1 MTQSNPPTSTDCDDQ
16 NQVSAP
22 VTYVDGCP
30 VLPKLQCHE
39 VQMGQDARLEWTMR
53 TANGDPVDLTDC
65 ANSCASV
72 SSGTPA
78 ESFDALGTPPCG
90 VSLRIR
96 ELTGLSPTQD
106 PVACVL
112 ADIVTATDGYVRA
125 QSLPDSIIREPGIYL
140 EEWALFSEDHRMIFS
155 NQSLC
160 FVRRGLFGV
169 SNDTGQYSKGPP
181 SIEEIRLTMRD
192 NSSADN
198 LLLDNVEFDG
208 AEIAQAVLRPIQYW
222 NEIPPPLR
230 PAMTTKTFPFKEI
243 WLKGIQAY
251 LYRMASNTYRRNRLP
266 YSAGGVTVDDKNKEQ
281 EYSAAAAGLLRA
293 FQDMVQAKKVEINIA
308 GFSSSISSQYGNLFR

>member
-1 MTQSNPPTSTDCDDQ
+1 
-16 NQVSAP
+16 V
-22 VTYVDGCP
+22 G
-30 VLPKLQCHE
+30 
-39 VQMGQDARLEWTMR
+39 
-53 TANGDPVDLTDC
+53 
-65 ANSCASV
+65 
-72 SSGTPA
+72 
-78 ESFDALGTPPCG
+78 
-90 VSLRIR
+90 
-96 ELTGLSPTQD
+96 
-106 PVACVL
+106 
-112 ADIVTATDGYVRA
+112 
-125 QSLPDSIIREPGIYL
+125 
-140 EEWALFSEDHRMIFS
+140 LFSEDHRMIFS

-281 EYSAAAAGLLRA
+281 EYSAAAAGLLRE

>member
-16 NQVSAP
+16 NKVEAP

-39 VQMGQDARLEWTMR
+39 IQMGQDARLEWTMR
-53 TANGDPVDLTDC
+53 TSNGDPVNLTDC
-65 ANSCASV
+65 ANSCAST
-72 SSGTPA
+72 SATTPDEA
-78 ESFDALGTPPCG
+78 YDALGTPPCG
-90 VSLRIR
+90 ISLRMR
-96 ELTGLSPTQD
+96 ELTGLSPSTD
-106 PVACVL
+106 PVACIT
-112 ADIVTATDGYVRA
+112 ADIVTAASGYVRA
-125 QSLPDSIIREPGIYL
+125 QSLPDSIVREPGIYL

-169 SNDTGQYSKGPP
+169 SGDTSQYGMGPP
-181 SIEEIRLTMRD
+181 SIEEIRLTLRD
-192 NSSADN
+192 NASADN

-230 PAMTTKTFPFKEI
+230 PQLTTKSFPFKEI

-251 LYRMASNTYRRNRLP
+251 LYRMAANTYRRNRLA
-266 YSAGGVTVDDKNKEQ
+266 YSAGGVSVDDNNKEQ
-281 EYSAAAAGLLRA
+281 EYAAAGSAMLRE

-308 GFSSSISSQYGNLFR
+308 GFSGSITSQYGSLYG